1 MTSEAD
7 MQAMAERMDMRPVS
21 FKTPAFRT
29 QIGEMPSFNFVH
41 PVPALVE
48 LRARTESG
56 VIVRKDFDLDD
67 EEYGNRP
74 IDFKHVEKI
83 ANGLY
88 DRPDTPIQQIQLAIP
103 SDIGGGTTYRWD
115 SVKNSTIAPGVEFGM
130 LTVYQGTPMHIENGQ
145 HTLEALARVW
155 DRVKGASFGKELET
169 ERVLRASAAPVQ
181 VIVQSDRDEVTRMFV
196 VAGMTKP
203 ISPALMTALDQSSYA
218 NRFGTQVGRRAR
230 LLVDEPARLVYLR
243 SAAREEALYS
253 TAHMRGFTTATLV
266 GFRDRTPDARE
277 ANVRKVLEERAGSNG
292 NLNDELEAAI
302 EEVVAALDYAYE
314 RIPGWRDLRRS
325 PGGAGLSPKQFR
337 AEYLHG
343 SPAGLYVIGG
353 ALGAARFCEVPL
365 NDVVDA
371 LADLPWG
378 RSEGKIRKVDGVEKM
393 QHLLFEDTL
402 VRFEKGT
409 DSDGNIVWSPTTA
422 GGARTNYEAATERV
436 LKELAREPSFKEMY
450 HQKTLV
456 HLGLRSTN
464 RRGRP
469 RKTVES

>member
-7 MQAMAERMDMRPVS
+7 MQAMAEGMDMRPVS

-29 QIGEMPSFNFVH
+29 MIGKMPSFNFVH

-83 ANGLY
+83 SNGLY

-103 SDIGGGTTYRWD
+103 TDLDGQETYHWHGVNK
-115 SVKNSTIAPGVEFGM
+115 SISPGVEFGM

-155 DRVKGASFGKELET
+155 DRVKGASFGEDQEKERILKS
-169 ERVLRASAAPVQ
+169 SAAPIQ
-181 VIVQSDRDEVTRMFV
+181 VLVQSDRDEVTRMFV

-230 LLVDEPARLVYLR
+230 LLTDELARLVYLR
-243 SAAREEALYS
+243 TAAREEALYS

-277 ANVRKVLEERAGSNG
+277 TNVRKALEERAGASG
-292 NLNDELEAAI
+292 NINDELETVI
-302 EEVVAALDYAYE
+302 DETVAVLDYAYE
-314 RIPGWRDLRRS
+314 RIPGWKDLRRS
-325 PGGAGLSPKQFR
+325 ADGAGLSPKQFR

-353 ALGAARFCEVPL
+353 VLGAARFCGVPL

-371 LADLPWG
+371 LAELPWR
-378 RSEGKIRKVDGVEKM
+378 RSEGKLHKVDGVEQM
-393 QHLLFEDTL
+393 QHLLFEGTL

-409 DSDGNIVWSPTTA
+409 AQNGDIIWSPTTA

-436 LKELAREPSFKEMY
+436 LKELARDAAFREM
-450 HQKTLV
+450 HHMKTLV
-456 HLGLRSTN
+456 HLGLRSTKG
-464 RRGRP
+464 RGRP
-469 RKTVES
+469 RKTTEG

>member
-7 MQAMAERMDMRPVS
+7 IQAMTEGEDMRPVS
-21 FKTPAFRT
+21 FRTPAFLT
-29 QIGEMPSFNFVH
+29 MIGDMPSFNFVH

-103 SDIGGGTTYRWD
+103 KDIDGEKTYRW
-115 SVKNSTIAPGVEFGM
+115 KRFNSISPGVEFGM
-130 LTVYQGTPMHIENGQ
+130 FTVYQGTPMHIENGQ

-155 DRVKGASFGKELET
+155 DRVKGASFGEDQKKEG
-169 ERVLRASAAPVQ
+169 VLKASAAPVQ
-181 VIVQSDRDEVTRMFV
+181 VLVQSDRDEVTRMFV

-218 NRFGTQVGRRAR
+218 NRLGTQVGRRAR
-230 LLVDEPARLVYLR
+230 LLTDEPARLVYLR
-243 SAAREEALYS
+243 SAAREESLYS

-277 ANVRKVLEERAGSNG
+277 ANVRKVLEERAGSSG
-292 NLNDELEAAI
+292 NLNDELET
-302 EEVVAALDYAYE
+302 VVTETVTALDYAYE
-314 RIPGWRDLRRS
+314 RVPGWKELRRS
-325 PGGAGLSPKQFR
+325 PDGAGLSPKQFR

-353 ALGAARFCEVPL
+353 VLGAARFCGVPL
-365 NDVVDA
+365 NDVIDA
-371 LADLPWG
+371 LAELPWG
-378 RSEGKIRKVDGVEKM
+378 RSEGKIRKVDGAERM

-409 DSDGNIVWSPTTA
+409 DSDGNVIWSPTTA

-436 LKELAREPSFKEMY
+436 LKELTREAAFKEMY
-450 HQKTLV
+450 HVKTLV
-456 HLGLRSTN
+456 HLGLRSAN

-469 RKTVES
+469 RKAVES